1 MNTMSSS
8 ATARP
13 VVLFT
18 NSMIMGGMEE
28 HVLQLGRGFV
38 ERGVPV
44 AVICSPYEEI
54 RPLREHLAAW
64 GVDVYPLPDRGRGPL
79 GALRRF
85 QALLQTLRRYKG
97 CILHMHFTG
106 YRGGDLVV
114 LAARLAGASKIVRS
128 VHLPPV
134 PPISRIDKTSIT
146 WRDHLLSR
154 VICVS
159 GPTRQ
164 AHLDDLGRDP
174 QKCVVVHNGIDLQR
188 FSPSIAGDGV
198 RAEFGLAEGTPL
210 VGTVSRLGE
219 KRKGVKYF
227 VEASAAVAKA
237 HPEARFLVVGDGH
250 LRPQLEAQAVSLG
263 IADRMIFTGE
273 RKDIARL
280 LAAMDVFVIPSLYEA
295 CQYSLLEAMAMG
307 KPVVATPAGVAPDV
321 VLDHETG
328 LLVPLADGAAIA
340 SAVNELLDDADLAA
354 RLGERARDLM
364 AQQFSVEAM
373 LDNIARV
380 YDEAA

>member
-54 RPLREHLAAW
+54 RPLREHLAAR

-237 HPEARFLVVGDGH
+237 HPEVRFLVVGDGH

>member
-1 MNTMSSS
+1 MSSV
-8 ATARP
+8 RP

-38 ERGVPV
+38 ERGIRV

-54 RPLREHLAAW
+54 RPLRDQLRAA
-64 GVDVYPLPDRGRGPL
+64 GVEVHSLPDRGRGPM

-85 QALLQTLRRYKG
+85 QALVQTLRRYPR
-97 CILHMHFTG
+97 CVLHMHFTG

-114 LAARLAGASKIVRS
+114 VAARLAGASRIIRS

-134 PPISRIDKTSIT
+134 SPVPRIDRAGIT
-146 WRDHLLSR
+146 WRDRLLSR

-159 GPTRQ
+159 RPTRQ
-164 AHLDDLGRDP
+164 AHLDELGRDP
-174 QKCVVVHNGIDLQR
+174 RKCVVVHNGIDLDR

-198 RAEFGLAEGTPL
+198 RAEFGLAESTPL

-219 KRKGVKYF
+219 ERKGVRYF
-227 VEASAAVAKA
+227 VEAAAQIAAA
-237 HPEARFLVVGDGH
+237 HPDARFLIVGDGY
-250 LRPQLEAQAVSLG
+250 LRPALEAQAQSLG
-263 IADRMIFTGE
+263 IAERIIFTGE
-273 RKDIARL
+273 RQDVARL
-280 LAAMDVFVIPSLYEA
+280 LAALDVFVIPSLYEA

-321 VLDHETG
+321 VLNHETG

-340 SAVNELLDDADLAA
+340 RAVTELLEDQALAA
-354 RLGERARDLM
+354 HVGGRARALM
-364 AQQFSVEAM
+364 AGDFSVAAM

>member
-1 MNTMSSS
+1 MKSS

-44 AVICSPYEEI
+44 AVICSPYEDI
-54 RPLREHLAAW
+54 RPLREQLAAS
-64 GVDVYPLPDRGRGPL
+64 GVDVYPLPDRGRGPM

-85 QALLQTLRRYKG
+85 RALVQTFRRYPG
-97 CILHMHFTG
+97 CVVHMHFTG

-114 LAARLAGASKIVRS
+114 LAARLAGASRIVRS

-134 PPISRIDKTSIT
+134 PPITRIDRAGIT
-146 WRDHLLSR
+146 WRDRLLSR

-174 QKCVVVHNGIDLQR
+174 RKCVVVHNGIDLER

-198 RAEFGLAEGTPL
+198 RAEFGLAESTPL

-219 KRKGVKYF
+219 ERKGVKYF
-227 VEASAAVAKA
+227 VDALASVAQT
-237 HPEARFLVVGDGH
+237 HPAARFLVVGDGH
-250 LRPQLEAQAVSLG
+250 LRPALESQAAQLG
-263 IADRMIFTGE
+263 IADRVIFTGE
-273 RKDIARL
+273 RKDVARL
-280 LAAMDVFVIPSLYEA
+280 LAAMDIFVIPSLYEA

-328 LLVPLADGAAIA
+328 LLVPLEDSAAIA
-340 SAVNELLDDADLAA
+340 SAVTELLDDRALAE
-354 RLGERARDLM
+354 RVGHRARELM
-364 AQQFSVEAM
+364 AGQFSVDSM
-373 LDNIARV
+373 LDNISRV

>member
-54 RPLREHLAAW
+54 RPLREQLAAS

>member
-1 MNTMSSS
+1 MTSS

-54 RPLREHLAAW
+54 RPLRDQLRAA
-64 GVDVYPLPDRGRGPL
+64 GVEVHALPDRGGGPI
-79 GALRRF
+79 GAVRRF
-85 QALLQTLRRYKG
+85 QGLVQTLRRYPG
-97 CILHMHFTG
+97 CVLHMHFTG

-114 LAARLAGASKIVRS
+114 LAARLAGASRIIRS

-134 PPISRIDKTSIT
+134 PPVPRVDRVGIT
-146 WRDHLLSR
+146 WRDRMLSR

-164 AHLDDLGRDP
+164 AHLAELGRDP
-174 QKCVVVHNGIDLQR
+174 RKCVVVHNGIDLER
-188 FSPSIAGDGV
+188 FSPSITGDGV
-198 RAEFGLAEGTPL
+198 RAEFGLPESTPL

-219 KRKGVKYF
+219 ERKGVRYF
-227 VEASAAVAKA
+227 VEAAAAVAA
-237 HPEARFLVVGDGH
+237 MHPTARFLIVGDGH
-250 LRPQLEAQAVSLG
+250 LRPALEARAQSLG
-263 IADRMIFTGE
+263 IAKRIIFAGE

-321 VLDHETG
+321 VLDHQTG
-328 LLVPLADGAAIA
+328 LLVPLADSAAIA
-340 SAVNELLDDADLAA
+340 RAVTELLEDQALAT
-354 RLGERARDLM
+354 RVGGRARELM
-364 AQQFSVEAM
+364 AGQFSVDAM

>member
-1 MNTMSSS
+1 MKSS
-8 ATARP
+8 ATVRP

-44 AVICSPYEEI
+44 AVICSPYDDI
-54 RPLREHLAAW
+54 RPLREQLGAA
-64 GVDVYPLPDRGRGPL
+64 GADVYALPDRGRGPL
-79 GALRRF
+79 GALKRF
-85 QALLQTLRRYKG
+85 WALIQTLRRYPG
-97 CILHMHFTG
+97 CVLHMHFTG

-114 LAARLAGASKIVRS
+114 LAARLAGASRVVRS

-134 PPISRIDKTSIT
+134 PPISRIDKAGIT
-146 WRDHLLSR
+146 WRDRLLSR

-164 AHLDDLGRDP
+164 AHLDELGRDP
-174 QKCVVVHNGIDLQR
+174 RKCVVVHNGIDLDR

-198 RAEFGLAEGTPL
+198 RAEFGLPESTPL

-219 KRKGVKYF
+219 ERKGVKYF
-227 VEASAAVAKA
+227 VAAAADIARA
-237 HPEARFLVVGDGH
+237 HPDARFLVVGDGH
-250 LRPQLEAQAVSLG
+250 LRPALEAQAAQLG
-263 IADRMIFTGE
+263 ISDRVIFTGE
-273 RKDIARL
+273 RKDVARL

-321 VLDHETG
+321 VFDHQTG
-328 LLVPLADGAAIA
+328 LLVPLEDSAAICA
-340 SAVNELLDDADLAA
+340 AVNELLEDRRLAT
-354 RLGERARDLM
+354 RVGRNARDLM
-364 AQQFSVEAM
+364 AGQFSVEAM

>member
-54 RPLREHLAAW
+54 RPLREHLAAR

>member
-1 MNTMSSS
+1 MNTMSSEAS
-8 ATARP
+8 VRP

-18 NSMIMGGMEE
+18 NSMVMGGMEE

-38 ERGVPV
+38 ARGLPV

-54 RPLREHLAAW
+54 RPLREQLAAS
-64 GVDVYPLPDRGRGPL
+64 GVDVHPLPDRGRGPL

-85 QALLQTLRRYKG
+85 QALLQTLQRYKG
-97 CILHMHFTG
+97 CVLHMHFTG

-134 PPISRIDKTSIT
+134 PPITRIDRTSIT
-146 WRDHLLSR
+146 WRDRLLSR

-174 QKCVVVHNGIDLQR
+174 HKCVVVHNGIDLQR

-198 RAEFGLAEGTPL
+198 RAELGLDHTAPL
-210 VGTVSRLGE
+210 VCTVSRLGE
-219 KRKGVKYF
+219 ERKGVKYF
-227 VEASAAVAKA
+227 VEAAATIAQA
-237 HPEARFLVVGDGH
+237 HPQARFVVIGDGH
-250 LRPQLEAQAVSLG
+250 LRPQLEAQAASLG
-263 IADRMIFTGE
+263 IADKMIFTGE

-328 LLVPLADGAAIA
+328 LLVPLADAPAIA
-340 SAVNELLDDADLAA
+340 TAVTELLDDPALAA
-354 RLGERARDLM
+354 RLGARARELM
-364 AQQFSVEAM
+364 AQQFSVEVM
-373 LDNIARV
+373 LDNITRV